1 MTYSLDTSS
10 LLHAWRRAYPPEVFP
25 ALWQR
30 LNGVI
35 TQGLLIASEEVLV
48 ELEQVDD
55 QVLAWAREHRA
66 MFVPT
71 DDAIQRAVQDILQK
85 HRALV
90 DEARPRLGAD
100 PFVVAL
106 ARVRSCTVVT
116 QETPSGSPTRLKI
129 PDVCRVLG
137 IGCINVLQFIQQQGW
152 VF

>member
-1 MTYSLDTSS
+1 MTYSFDTSS
-10 LLHAWRRAYPPEVFP
+10 IVHAWRRAYPPEVFP

-30 LNGVI
+30 LDGLI
-35 TQGLLIASEEVLV
+35 GQGLLIASEEVLV
-48 ELEQVDD
+48 ELERLDD
-55 QVLAWAREHRA
+55 EPHAWARQRRA

-71 DDAIQRAVQDILQK
+71 DDAIQLAVQEILRN
-85 HRALV
+85 HRAFV
-90 DEARPRLGAD
+90 DPARPRLGAD

-106 ARVRSCTVVT
+106 ARVRGCTVVT
-116 QETPSGSPTRLKI
+116 QETPTGNPARLKI